1 VPLNHALHFRDQSAP
16 ALQILALALGFAFV
30 NNAFIGALN
39 ASDRQSSF
47 TWAAAW
53 SLVANVALNLA
64 LIPRFGYLGASV
76 ATVLTEVVL
85 GAVAWILTA
94 RHVGRVPVLAL
105 SWRIVLAGLVM
116 GVAIYPLSSLEGLA
130 VAIPIAAGVIVY
142 AAAILL
148 LRALTGEEIA
158 WARRA
163 LALAR

>member
-1 VPLNHALHFRDQSAP
+1 
-16 ALQILALALGFAFV
+16 
-30 NNAFIGALN
+30 
-39 ASDRQSSF
+39 
-47 TWAAAW
+47 
-53 SLVANVALNLA
+53 
-64 LIPRFGYLGASV
+64 
-76 ATVLTEVVL
+76 
-85 GAVAWILTA
+85 
-94 RHVGRVPVLAL
+94 
-105 SWRIVLAGLVM
+105 M